1 VCVDFPI
8 KSGLEAFL
16 TGLDA
21 RILEFGGRLYT
32 AKDSRTSAATF
43 HAMYPRLGDWI
54 ATRRRVDPDR
64 VFASDLARRLE
75 LL

>member
-1 VCVDFPI
+1 
-8 KSGLEAFL
+8 
-16 TGLDA
+16 
-21 RILEFGGRLYT
+21 
-32 AKDSRTSAATF
+32 
-43 HAMYPRLGDWI
+43 MYPRLGDWI